1 MTHDNVVAVGIDGSE
16 RSDIALTWAIEQ
28 AQRRDARLHIVSSY
42 ELPTYTAHTFE
53 GAGAS
58 IDSRLFEAANEFL
71 DIAVNRSQA
80 AGVETSSSLE
90 TGDPA
95 AILVELSKKVAT
107 VVVGSRGRGSFADRL
122 LGTVSS
128 AVPAHAYCPT
138 VVVPEQSGGSC
149 LPVRHIVV
157 GVDGSD
163 ASNIALERAIWEA
176 ERWQAKLTAV
186 AAVNMGSIAWM
197 PGAGYSVD
205 VLDDVRSGLEV
216 VVAKATEGFDIDV
229 RTHALEGNPAALMA
243 EFSTAVDL
251 LVIGTRGRG
260 GFAGLL
266 LGSTSQAILH
276 HSTCPVMVVPR
287 RVKPGDD
294 VPPISPT
301 VTDVPWNRP
310 E

>member
-1 MTHDNVVAVGIDGSE
+1 MAHENVVAVGIDGSE
-16 RSDIALTWAIEQ
+16 RSETALTWAIEQ
-28 AQRRDARLHIVSSY
+28 AQRRNARLHVVTSY

-53 GAGAS
+53 GAATS
-58 IDSRLFEAANEFL
+58 LDSRLFEAANEYL
-71 DIAVNRSQA
+71 DAAVERGKK
-80 AGVETSSSLE
+80 AGLETSSSLE

-95 AILVELSKKVAT
+95 AVLVELSKKVAT
-107 VVVGSRGRGSFADRL
+107 VVIGSRGRGSFADRL

-128 AVPAHAYCPT
+128 AVPAHGYCPT
-138 VVVPEQSGGSC
+138 VVVPEQSQGSC
-149 LPVRHIVV
+149 LPIRHIVV
-157 GVDGSD
+157 GVDGSE
-163 ASNIALERAIWEA
+163 AANIALERAVWEA

-186 AAVNMGSIAWM
+186 ATVNTSSIAWM

-205 VLDDVRSGLEV
+205 VLDDVRTGLEIV
-216 VVAKATEGFDIDV
+216 VEKATEGYDIDV

-276 HSTCPVMVVPR
+276 HSTCPVMVVPKR
-287 RVKPGDD
+287 IRPGDD
-294 VPPISPT
+294 VPPT
-301 VTDVPWNRP
+301 VTDVPWKRP